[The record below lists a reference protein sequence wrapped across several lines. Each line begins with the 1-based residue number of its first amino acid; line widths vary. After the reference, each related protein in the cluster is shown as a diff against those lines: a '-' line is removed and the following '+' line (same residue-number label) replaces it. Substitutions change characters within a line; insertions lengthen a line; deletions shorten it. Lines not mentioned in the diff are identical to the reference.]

1 MRSSCSALCSVVQL
15 SAVVYGRTYRESTA
29 LAERQAVKHKSASRP
44 RLGKNHLSKKLSRWN
59 KFFYGAGD
67 IGFSLTS
74 TIVSTYLLIF
84 MTDVVGIPVG
94 LAGIPL
100 LIGRSWDW
108 INDPLVGH
116 ISDRTR
122 TRWGRRRPFLL
133 FGALPFGLAFA
144 MLWYRPPWEGTLPLV
159 AYYATAYVLYE
170 IAATFVY
177 MPYFALTPELTS
189 DYDERT
195 SLTTYRMFFSILG
208 SLIAFT
214 VPLLII
220 GTFEPQSAPRV
231 TTMGM
236 IFAIAS
242 ALPLLL
248 VFFGT
253 RERQAHMALEQPRLL
268 QSLRAAW
275 QNRPFRYSL
284 GIFLL
289 TWICMGVIQ
298 LVLLYFL
305 KYWLRREDESD
316 LIMAVIF
323 VTAIFALP
331 LWQWVAHKWSKR
343 WAYVAGVAFWAVM
356 QILLVT
362 VTSSTAMPIVLIL
375 CFLAGIGVA
384 AAHVLPWAIIPDA
397 IEWDEWQTGERH
409 EGMFY
414 SLTTLIHKI
423 ALSLAVLVIPLVLE
437 FTGYQP
443 NVAQQSPG
451 VLWGLRILIGPVPAI
466 LLCAGILLAIRY
478 PLTRERYAQILRDLE
493 ARQRNGGDT

>member
-1 MRSSCSALCSVVQL
+1 
-15 SAVVYGRTYRESTA
+15 
-29 LAERQAVKHKSASRP
+29 
-44 RLGKNHLSKKLSRWN
+44 
-59 KFFYGAGD
+59 
-67 IGFSLTS
+67 
-74 TIVSTYLLIF
+74 
-84 MTDVVGIPVG
+84 VGIPAA
-94 LAGIPL
+94 LASIPL

-133 FGALPFGLAFA
+133 FGALPFALAFA
-144 MLWYRPPWEGTLPLV
+144 MLWWRPPWENVVALV
-159 AYYATAYVLYE
+159 AYYAAAYVLFE

-195 SLTTYRMFFSILG
+195 SLTSYRMFFSILG

-220 GTFEPQSAPRV
+220 GTFEPQNAPRV
-231 TTMGM
+231 LVMGAV
-236 IFAIAS
+236 FAAAS

-253 RERQAHMALEQPRLL
+253 RERQAYMEQKQPGLL
-268 QSLRAAW
+268 QSLRAALR
-275 QNRPFRYSL
+275 NRPFVYSL

-289 TWICMGVIQ
+289 TWTCMDVIQ

-305 KYWLRREDESD
+305 KYWLLREGDSD
-316 LIMAVIF
+316 LIMGVIF
-323 VTAIFALP
+323 VTAILALP

-343 WAYVAGVAFWAVM
+343 RAYVAGVAFWAAM
-356 QILLVT
+356 QIVLVM
-362 VTSSTAMPIVLIL
+362 VSASTSLEVILVL

-409 EGMFY
+409 EGIFY
-414 SLTTLIHKI
+414 SLTTLIQKV
-423 ALSLAVLVIPLVLE
+423 ALSAAVLMVPLVLQ

-443 NVAQQSPG
+443 NVAEQSPS
-451 VLWGLRILIGPVPAI
+451 VLWGLRILVGPVPAV
-466 LLCAGILLAIRY
+466 LLCAGILVAIRY
-478 PLTRERYAQILRDLE
+478 PLSRERHAQIVQELE
-493 ARQRNGGDT
+493 SRRGKLGGGGA